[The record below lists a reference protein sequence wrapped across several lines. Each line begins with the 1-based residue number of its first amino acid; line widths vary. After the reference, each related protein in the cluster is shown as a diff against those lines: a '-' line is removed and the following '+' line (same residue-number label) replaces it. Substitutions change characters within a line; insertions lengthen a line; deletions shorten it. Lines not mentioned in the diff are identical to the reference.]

1 MKRCKKCQELKS
13 IDAFYKH
20 KDMPDGFLNDCKECV
35 KDRVRRHRAA
45 NLEKIQAYDRV
56 RGQQAD
62 RKLDNK
68 RRYRKRIETEEGR
81 EREKIRSKAWQTRN
95 KVKRSAH
102 ILLNN
107 ALKRG
112 LLKPKPCER
121 CGYSGDVHGHHE
133 DYKKPLEVVWLC
145 KSCHG
150 QRHREINEERRKGK
164 TMQHDFI
171 LLDRSGSMGTLWPE
185 AISSVNTYV
194 KKLAEDKVDTGVTLA
209 VFDSSGGA
217 STFDI
222 LRDRI
227 IPSTWRPVAEHEAPP
242 RGMTPLN
249 DSILKL
255 VALANAGNYDKVAIV
270 IMTDGAENNS
280 KEDRTGEIAR
290 KRLDECRAK
299 KWQVIFLGADF
310 DNKAMAVGTYN
321 NDVNA
326 TIQVGAGN
334 LRASASMMASKRHAY
349 GATGQS
355 ISFSDDEKE
364 ALLKKKAQ

>member
-1 MKRCKKCQELKS
+1 MKNCRDCKRDLPL
-13 IDAFYKH
+13 DMFYRH
-20 KDMPDGFLNDCKECV
+20 RQMADGHLNKCKECV
-35 KDRVRRHRAA
+35 KKRVSEHREDNVDRVR
-45 NLEKIQAYDRV
+45 AYDRE
-56 RGQQAD
+56 RGQD
-62 RKLDNK
+62 PVRKK
-68 RRYRKRIETEEGR
+68 RVISNYRKRVSTEDGR
-81 EREKIRSKAWQTRN
+81 RQEWERKRLYSRRDKLKKTVRAITR
-95 KVKRSAH
+95 RAITGGL
-102 ILLNN
+102 IL
-107 ALKRG
+107 
-112 LLKPKPCER
+112 PKPCER
-121 CGYSGDVHGHHE
+121 CGNEDVQAHHE
-133 DYKKPLEVVWLC
+133 DYTKPLEIVWLC
-145 KSCHG
+145 KLCHG

-164 TMQHDFI
+164 KMQHDFI

-209 VFDSSGGA
+209 VFDSSGGV

-227 IPSTWRPVAEHEAPP
+227 IPSTWRPVAENEAPP

-255 VALANAGNYDKVAIV
+255 VALANAGNYDKVAII

-326 TIQVGAGN
+326 TLQVSTGN

-355 ISFSDDEKE
+355 VSFSNDEKE